1 MPSVEDGFRLLIYTD
16 APFRGGAEMT
26 LAHVLAGLPPQ
37 IEVSVLGVDSDVVTW
52 LADHRPG
59 ASATTTPPIRDRT
72 DLGAMRAHRR
82 AFADA
87 RADIVHFNL
96 GMMSSCQW
104 AIAAA
109 LTLRGSRCVV
119 VENSPVA
126 TWSALSS
133 RLKRQTSR
141 RLAGH
146 VAVGKRTARTVEEQA
161 ALPPGSVRTIYH
173 GVPDVDRTPADRIS
187 PEPLIGTI
195 ARHDPVKGLDVL
207 IDAMPLIPDVRLVL
221 IGSGPET
228 QSLRDR
234 CDRLGVAD
242 RVEFRDVPWN
252 ESAADH
258 LASFDLFVLPS
269 RDEGFPVTIME
280 AMLAGIPVVATD
292 VGSVRESVDDG
303 TTGLVVPPED
313 PAALAE
319 AIRRLIDDPAMRTSL
334 GAEARR
340 RGVERF
346 TVEAT
351 VGAYLDLYREVL
363 AS

>member
-1 MPSVEDGFRLLIYTD
+1 MPSVEDGFHLLIYTD

-26 LAHVLAGLPPQ
+26 LAHVLAELPPQ
-37 IEVSVLGVDSDVVTW
+37 IELSILGVEADVVEW

-59 ASATTTPPIRDRT
+59 AAVDTTPPIRDRT
-72 DLGAMRAHRR
+72 DFSAMRAHRR
-82 AFADA
+82 AFA
-87 RADIVHFNL
+87 RADADIIQFNL

-109 LTLRGSRCVV
+109 LTLRGPRCVA

-126 TWSALSS
+126 IWSALS
-133 RLKRQTSR
+133 RQLKRRTSP
-141 RLAGH
+141 RLAAQ
-146 VAVGKRTARTVEEQA
+146 VAVGERTARTVEEQA
-161 ALPPGSVRTIYH
+161 ALPQGSVRTIYH
-173 GVPDVDRTPADRIS
+173 GVPDVDRTPADRTT
-187 PEPLIGTI
+187 PGPLIGTI

-207 IDAMPLIPDVRLVL
+207 IDAMPLLPQVQLVL

-228 QSLRDR
+228 ETLRAQ
-234 CDRLGVAD
+234 CDRLGVTD

-252 ESAADH
+252 EKAADH

-303 TTGLVVPPED
+303 ETGLVVPPED
-313 PAALAE
+313 PTALAE
-319 AIRRLIDDPAMRTSL
+319 AVQQLVDDVPLRQRL

-340 RGVERF
+340 RGVGRF
-346 TVEAT
+346 TVTAT
-351 VGAYLDLYREVL
+351 VNAYLDLYREIL